1 MHWIYLSPHFD
12 DVALSCGGLVWEQ
25 VQAGDPVSI
34 WTVCAGN
41 APAGELSPF
50 ARELHVRWQAD
61 QDAATQRSSEDL
73 RSCQRLGACY
83 LHFAL
88 PDCIYRHD
96 SHTGEFL
103 YITEES
109 LTGPL
114 QPADSPHIAL
124 LQEEIKRFIPTDVVL
139 VCPLSLGNHV
149 DHQLTRLAVQELAYP
164 SWYYQDYPYVLRS
177 KDMVEHMVQ
186 AGWESHCFPISPQGL
201 VAWQDSIAAHASQIS
216 TFWMDALE
224 MRRAVREY
232 LEQNK
237 GVQLWRKPKLST
249 SAFPQT

>member
-25 VQAGDPVSI
+25 AQAGDSVSI

-50 ARELHVRWQAD
+50 AKELHMRWQVD
-61 QDAATQRSSEDL
+61 QDASTQRRSEDL
-73 RSCQRLGACY
+73 RSCQRLGAGY
-83 LHFAL
+83 LHFTL

-96 SHTGEFL
+96 PHTGGFL
-103 YITEES
+103 YISEES
-109 LTGPL
+109 LNGVL
-114 QPADSPHIAL
+114 QPADSPNIAL
-124 LQEEIKRFIPTDVVL
+124 FEEEINRLIPTDGVL

-149 DHQLTRLAVQELAYP
+149 DHQLTHLAAQGLGYP
-164 SWYYQDYPYVLRS
+164 LWYYQDYPYVLRS
-177 KDMVEHMVQ
+177 KDMLKHMQQ
-186 AGWESHCFPISPQGL
+186 AGWESRCFPISPQGL

-224 MRRAVREY
+224 MRQAVSEY
-232 LEQNK
+232 LNQNN
-237 GVQLWRKPKLST
+237 GIQLWRKPKS
-249 SAFPQT
+249 

>member
-25 VQAGDPVSI
+25 AQAGDSVSI

-41 APAGELSPF
+41 APTGELSPF
-50 ARELHVRWQAD
+50 AKELHVRWQAD
-61 QDAATQRSSEDL
+61 QDAAAQRRSEDL
-73 RSCQRLGACY
+73 RSCQRLGAGY
-83 LHFAL
+83 LHFTL

-96 SHTGEFL
+96 PHMGGFL
-103 YITEES
+103 YISEES
-109 LTGPL
+109 LNGPL
-114 QPADSPHIAL
+114 QPADTPNIAYL
-124 LQEEIKRFIPTDVVL
+124 EEEIKHFIPTDGVL

-149 DHQLTRLAVQELAYP
+149 DHQLTRLAAQGLAYP
-164 SWYYQDYPYVLRS
+164 LWYYQDYPYVLRS
-177 KDMVEHMVQ
+177 KDMLKHMQQ

-224 MRRAVREY
+224 MRQAVSEY

-237 GVQLWRKPKLST
+237 GIQLWRKPKLST
-249 SAFPQT
+249 LAYQ